1 MYFGPK
7 PCSIDKLILVDIYLL
22 GYPPKSKTVI
32 NAITKFRK
40 KISQKIY
47 KDKIRSQQ
55 ESVLIFKKFIRYKK
69 DS

>member
-1 MYFGPK
+1 M
-7 PCSIDKLILVDIYLL
+7 DIYLL
-22 GYPPKSKTVI
+22 GYPPKSKTII
-32 NAITKFRK
+32 NGITKFRK

>member
-1 MYFGPK
+1 M
-7 PCSIDKLILVDIYLL
+7 DIYLL